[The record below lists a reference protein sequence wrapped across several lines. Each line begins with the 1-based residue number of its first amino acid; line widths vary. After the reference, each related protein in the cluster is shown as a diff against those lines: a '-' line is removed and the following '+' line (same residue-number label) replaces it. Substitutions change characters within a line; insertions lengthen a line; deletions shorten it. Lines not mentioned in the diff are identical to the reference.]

1 MPYKIYLIRHANAT
15 VEPIILGSTDRPLTP
30 KGEQQAAE
38 CGKLLKAHPVDAVFS
53 SPLKRAYQTAKA
65 AYPDKTPILIDGLR
79 EYGFGELEEKPYSQ
93 YLNDGIFDLDRMLAM
108 ACDLHKAE
116 KQKDFVDRVFAAF
129 SKIVESCMKSG
140 VRTVAIFSHGGV
152 ISTLM
157 AAFSYPKY
165 ETLSCWLP
173 DNCSGYV
180 IKTDPTLWMRD
191 RAVENIGQIVCG
203 QIDCG
208 KIHDNGVES

>member
-15 VEPIILGSTDRPLTP
+15 MEPIILGSTDRPLTP

-38 CGKLLKAHPVDAVFS
+38 CGKLLKSYPVDAVFS

-65 AYPDKTPILIDGLR
+65 SYPDKTPIIIDGLQ
-79 EYGFGELEEKPYSQ
+79 EYGFGELEEKSCVQ
-93 YLNDGIFDLDRMLAM
+93 FFNEDHSFDLDRVIA
-108 ACDLHKAE
+108 AAGQAEGAE
-116 KQKDFVDRVFAAF
+116 KQKDFLDRIFAAF
-129 SKIVESCMKSG
+129 SKIIESCMKTN
-140 VRTVAIFSHGGV
+140 VHTIAIFSHGGT

-165 ETLSCWLP
+165 ESLNCWLP

-180 IKTDPTLWMRD
+180 LKTDPALWMRD
-191 RAVENIGQIVCG
+191 RAVEKVGRIEF
-203 QIDCG
+203 G
-208 KIHDNGVES
+208 KIIENN